1 MSAALFRKGIQT
13 MYVRRYKPEDVLP
26 ERLASLMRSF
36 VNTDGRVG
44 LSQIEL
50 ARLMYERRY
59 GGENQS
65 SIDAQCVKK
74 TDQACKAI
82 ARRISHFL
90 KGDHFPNWTDL
101 VELADFFGKPIGY
114 LIGETDCDLYEL
126 QDVADI
132 VGLESRAVTAL
143 KSITGK
149 ASVEWPLGKTTLEN
163 EKPSAGSAFI
173 AQDMV
178 EKANAELNACRA
190 ALNRMLTAR
199 TFKDL
204 LISLSN
210 VGESEYELL
219 MTRLDAEVAKLQRGD
234 DSKGGDEPV
243 MQQMAR
249 KAQARDAGLRLRE
262 AEGAL
267 KASRYEAYEFY
278 VRLVDEMFSDMAN
291 TDIVAKA
298 KLIAEKP

>member
-114 LIGETDCDLYEL
+114 LIGETDCDSYEL

-132 VGLESRAVTAL
+132 VGLESGAVTAL

-149 ASVEWPLGKTTLEN
+149 ASVEWPLGKTMLEN

-234 DSKGGDEPV
+234 DSKDGDEPV

>member
-1 MSAALFRKGIQT
+1 

-26 ERLASLMRSF
+26 ERLADLMQSF
-36 VNTDGRVG
+36 VSSDGRTG

-59 GGENQS
+59 GEESQS
-65 SIDAQCVKK
+65 SINTRYAEKRDLE
-74 TDQACKAI
+74 CKAI

-90 KGDHFPNWTDL
+90 KGDYFPKWSDL

-114 LIGETDCDLYEL
+114 LIGETDCDSYEL

-132 VGLESRAVTAL
+132 VGLEGEAVTAL
-143 KSITGK
+143 KSITRRMSVAWLPEKSTPEGK
-149 ASVEWPLGKTTLEN
+149 RPSTDSV
-163 EKPSAGSAFI
+163 FI

-178 EKANAELNACRA
+178 EKVNAEPDACRA
-190 ALNRMLTAR
+190 VLNRMITSK

-219 MTRLDAEVAKLQRGD
+219 MTRLNVEVKRLQQEDDAE
-234 DSKGGDEPV
+234 SIDELV

-249 KAQARDAGLRLRE
+249 KAQARDAGLSLKE
-262 AEGAL
+262 AEDAL
-267 KASRYEAYEFY
+267 KACRYEAYEFY
-278 VRLVDEMFSDMAN
+278 VRLVDEMFSDMFN
-291 TDIVAKA
+291 TDITAKA
-298 KLIAEKP
+298 KLIAKKP

>member
-1 MSAALFRKGIQT
+1 
-13 MYVRRYKPEDVLP
+13 MYVRRYEPEDVLP
-26 ERLASLMRSF
+26 ERLADLMQSF
-36 VNTDGRVG
+36 VSSDGRTG

-59 GGENQS
+59 GEESQS
-65 SIDAQCVKK
+65 SVNTRYAEKRDHE
-74 TDQACKAI
+74 CKAI

-90 KGDHFPNWTDL
+90 KGDYFPKWSDL

-114 LIGETDCDLYEL
+114 LIGETDCDSYEL

-132 VGLESRAVTAL
+132 VGLEGEAVTAL
-143 KSITGK
+143 KSITRRM
-149 ASVEWPLGKTTLEN
+149 SVERLPEKSTPEGKR
-163 EKPSAGSAFI
+163 PPADSVFI

-178 EKANAELNACRA
+178 EKVNAEPDACRA
-190 ALNRMLTAR
+190 VLNRMITSK

-219 MTRLDAEVAKLQRGD
+219 MTRLNVEVKRLQQEDDAE
-234 DSKGGDEPV
+234 SIDELV

-249 KAQARDAGLRLRE
+249 KAQARDAGLSLKE
-262 AEGAL
+262 AEDAL
-267 KASRYEAYEFY
+267 KACRYEAYEFY
-278 VRLVDEMFSDMAN
+278 VRLVDEMFSDMSN
-291 TDIVAKA
+291 TDITAKA
-298 KLIAEKP
+298 KLIAKKP

>member
-1 MSAALFRKGIQT
+1 
-13 MYVRRYKPEDVLP
+13 
-26 ERLASLMRSF
+26 MRSF

-114 LIGETDCDLYEL
+114 LIGETDCDSYEL

-132 VGLESRAVTAL
+132 VGLES
-143 KSITGK
+143 G
-149 ASVEWPLGKTTLEN
+149 
-163 EKPSAGSAFI
+163 GSH
-173 AQDMV
+173 
-178 EKANAELNACRA
+178 
-190 ALNRMLTAR
+190 R
-199 TFKDL
+199 T
-204 LISLSN
+204 
-210 VGESEYELL
+210 
-219 MTRLDAEVAKLQRGD
+219 
-234 DSKGGDEPV
+234 
-243 MQQMAR
+243 
-249 KAQARDAGLRLRE
+249 
-262 AEGAL
+262 
-267 KASRYEAYEFY
+267 
-278 VRLVDEMFSDMAN
+278 
-291 TDIVAKA
+291 
-298 KLIAEKP
+298 

>member
-1 MSAALFRKGIQT
+1 MSDTLLRKGIQT
-13 MYVRRYKPEDVLP
+13 MYVRRYTPEDVLP
-26 ERLASLMRSF
+26 ERLAGLMRSF

-65 SIDAQCVKK
+65 CIDARYAEKR
-74 TDQACKAI
+74 DRECKAI

-114 LIGETDCDLYEL
+114 LIGETDCDSYEL
-126 QDVADI
+126 QDIADI
-132 VGLESRAVTAL
+132 VGLESEAVTAL
-143 KSITGK
+143 KSITRK
-149 ASVEWPLGKTTLEN
+149 VSVEWLLGKTTPEG
-163 EKPSAGSAFI
+163 EKPSAGSVFI

-178 EKANAELNACRA
+178 EKANAEPNACRA
-190 ALNRMLTAR
+190 VLNRMLTAKA
-199 TFKDL
+199 FKDL

-219 MTRLDAEVAKLQRGD
+219 MTRLDTEVAKLQRGD
-234 DSKGGDEPV
+234 DSEGDDEPV

-249 KAQARDAGLRLRE
+249 KVQARDAGLRLRE

-291 TDIVAKA
+291 TDIVAEA
-298 KLIAEKP
+298 KLIAEKL

>member
-1 MSAALFRKGIQT
+1 

-26 ERLASLMRSF
+26 ERLADLMQSF
-36 VNTDGRVG
+36 VSSDGRTG

-59 GGENQS
+59 GEESQS
-65 SIDAQCVKK
+65 SINTRYAEKRDLE
-74 TDQACKAI
+74 CKAI

-90 KGDHFPNWTDL
+90 KGDYFPKWSDL

-114 LIGETDCDLYEL
+114 LIGETDCDSYEL

-132 VGLESRAVTAL
+132 VGLEGEAVTAL
-143 KSITGK
+143 KSITRK
-149 ASVEWPLGKTTLEN
+149 MSVEWLLEKSTPEGKR
-163 EKPSAGSAFI
+163 PSADSVFI
-173 AQDMV
+173 AQDMI
-178 EKANAELNACRA
+178 EKVNAEPDACRA
-190 ALNRMLTAR
+190 VLNRMITSK

-219 MTRLDAEVAKLQRGD
+219 ITRLNVEVKRLQQEDDAESV
-234 DSKGGDEPV
+234 DEQV

-249 KAQARDAGLRLRE
+249 KAQARDAGLSLKE

-267 KASRYEAYEFY
+267 KACRYEASEFY
-278 VRLVDEMFSDMAN
+278 VRLVDEMFSDMSN
-291 TDIVAKA
+291 TDITAKA
-298 KLIAEKP
+298 KLIAKKP

>member
-1 MSAALFRKGIQT
+1 
-13 MYVRRYKPEDVLP
+13 MYVRRYKPEVVFP
-26 ERLASLMRSF
+26 ERLAGLMRSF
-36 VNTDGRVG
+36 VNTDGRIG

-59 GGENQS
+59 GGEHQS
-65 SIDAQCVKK
+65 SIDARYAEKMSRE
-74 TDQACKAI
+74 CKAI

-114 LIGETDCDLYEL
+114 LIGETDCDSYEL

-132 VGLESRAVTAL
+132 VGLESGAAL

-149 ASVEWPLGKTTLEN
+149 ASVEWLLGKTTLED

-178 EKANAELNACRA
+178 ENANAEPNACRA
-190 ALNRMLTAR
+190 VLNRMLTTRA
-199 TFKDL
+199 FKDL

-219 MTRLDAEVAKLQRGD
+219 MKRLDAEVAKLQRGD
-234 DSKGGDEPV
+234 DSKDGDEPV
-243 MQQMAR
+243 MQQIAR

>member
-1 MSAALFRKGIQT
+1 
-13 MYVRRYKPEDVLP
+13 MYDRRHEPEDVLP
-26 ERLASLMRSF
+26 ERLSGLMRNF
-36 VNTDGRVG
+36 VNSDGRSG

-50 ARLMYERRY
+50 ARLIYGRRY
-59 GGENQS
+59 GEEIQS
-65 SIDAQCVKK
+65 NIDTLYAEKR
-74 TDQACKAI
+74 DRECKAI

-90 KGDHFPNWTDL
+90 KGDYFPKWSDL

-114 LIGETDCDLYEL
+114 LIGETDCDSYEL
-126 QDVADI
+126 QDVADVI
-132 VGLESRAVTAL
+132 GLEGEAVTAL
-143 KSITGK
+143 KGITRK
-149 ASVEWPLGKTTLEN
+149 VSVEWLLEKSTP
-163 EKPSAGSAFI
+163 EGERPSSESVFI

-178 EKANAELNACRA
+178 EKANAAPAACRA
-190 ALNRMLTAR
+190 ILHRMITSKA
-199 TFKDL
+199 FKDL

-219 MTRLDAEVAKLQRGD
+219 MTRLDVEVKRMQQVD
-234 DSKGGDEPV
+234 DVGSVEEQV

-249 KAQARDAGLRLRE
+249 KAQERDAGLRLRE

-291 TDIVAKA
+291 TDITAKA
-298 KLIAEKP
+298 KLIANSL

>member
-1 MSAALFRKGIQT
+1 
-13 MYVRRYKPEDVLP
+13 
-26 ERLASLMRSF
+26 MRSF
-36 VNTDGRVG
+36 VNTDGRIG

-65 SIDAQCVKK
+65 SIDARYAEKMSRE
-74 TDQACKAI
+74 CKAI

-114 LIGETDCDLYEL
+114 LIGETDCDSYEL

-132 VGLESRAVTAL
+132 VGLESGAVTAL

-149 ASVEWPLGKTTLEN
+149 ASVEWLLGKTTLED

-178 EKANAELNACRA
+178 ENANAEPNACRA
-190 ALNRMLTAR
+190 VLNRMLTTRA
-199 TFKDL
+199 FKDL

-234 DSKGGDEPV
+234 DSKDGDEPV
-243 MQQMAR
+243 MQQIAR

-262 AEGAL
+262 AEGVL

>member
-1 MSAALFRKGIQT
+1 
-13 MYVRRYKPEDVLP
+13 
-26 ERLASLMRSF
+26 MRSF

-114 LIGETDCDLYEL
+114 LIGETDCDSYEL
-126 QDVADI
+126 QDIADI
-132 VGLESRAVTAL
+132 VGLESGAVTAL

-149 ASVEWPLGKTTLEN
+149 ASVKWPLGKTTLEN

>member
-1 MSAALFRKGIQT
+1 
-13 MYVRRYKPEDVLP
+13 
-26 ERLASLMRSF
+26 MRSF

-114 LIGETDCDLYEL
+114 LIGETDCGSYEL